1 MSGYKI
7 APELSNTLIRLRA
20 YMSKHMVLAREWRP
34 KSFDDIIGQ
43 ETIVQA
49 LKHGLNQQKPHH
61 AYLFTG
67 TRGVGKTTLARIIAK
82 CLNCEEGVSA
92 SPCQTCGNCQSIGAG
107 NFVDLYEVDAASKTK
122 VEDTRDLLL
131 NAQYA
136 PVKGRYKVF
145 LIDEVH
151 MLSKHSFNALL
162 KTLEEPPPHLQFIL
176 ATTEPEKLPATII
189 SRCIH
194 FKLRPMPPALLAEH
208 MAHILTSKG
217 VVYEAAALE
226 QLSHAASGSV
236 RDALSL
242 LDQAMAYGTIDVASV
257 LDMLGLCDVTVIAE
271 LLLAVETQD
280 AQKCQEILLR
290 LREEGVRYMHLL
302 QSLMNLM
309 HRIALLQCLP
319 DYPDPFAQRSLAQA
333 LSKASVQLYYDI
345 ALKSLESFTLHPSPS
360 AAFEIAILRMMV
372 FQKQVGSL
380 PPKQAQSHVEL
391 PLVQSKPMK
400 KNKISTQE
408 SLVEPLQQQPK
419 AAEKASISTECLV
432 GNKSD
437 APQLWCDTVVKLKL
451 SGRARAMAE
460 QMSLDNIEGEVWHF
474 SAHLSFQSLLS
485 DEIKQELSEQL
496 TQLYQKKIHIK
507 LQFNSQK
514 GETPATIKSNKELLK
529 QKKAHDALTQDA
541 NVEEIMNSLGASLID
556 SSTALVKENKQETD
570 DER

>member
-1 MSGYKI
+1 
-7 APELSNTLIRLRA
+7 
-20 YMSKHMVLAREWRP
+20 MSKHMVLAREWRP

-49 LKHGLNQQKPHH
+49 LQHGLNQQKHHH

-82 CLNCEEGVSA
+82 CLNCEKGVSA
-92 SPCQTCGNCQSIGAG
+92 SPCQTCKSCQSIGAG

-194 FKLRPMPPALLAEH
+194 FKLRPMPPSLLVEH
-208 MAHILTSKG
+208 LARILNAKG
-217 VVYEAAALE
+217 MSYEKAALE
-226 QLSHAASGSV
+226 QMAHAAGGSV

-242 LDQAMAYGTIDVASV
+242 LDQAIAFGSIDMSSV
-257 LDMLGLCDVTVIAE
+257 LDMLGLCDLTVMGD
-271 LLLAVETQD
+271 LLVAVETQD
-280 AQKCQEILLR
+280 AQKCQEVLLR
-290 LREEGVRYMHLL
+290 LREEGVRYVHLL
-302 QSLMNLM
+302 QALMNLL

-319 DYPDPFAQRSLAQA
+319 DYPDTFLERALAEA
-333 LSKASVQLYYDI
+333 LSKESVQLYYDI
-345 ALKSLESFTLHPSPS
+345 ALKSLENFTLHPSPS
-360 AAFEIAILRMMV
+360 AAFELAILRMMV
-372 FQKQVGSL
+372 FQKQVDGSNMSVNSEVIAHQES
-380 PPKQAQSHVEL
+380 PKL
-391 PLVQSKPMK
+391 MK
-400 KNKISTQE
+400 KKEE
-408 SLVEPLQQQPK
+408 SDYSSGEQQRLAAKAQGADSRKAPLGQTSNTAQ
-419 AAEKASISTECLV
+419 I
-432 GNKSD
+432 
-437 APQLWCDTVVKLKL
+437 WCDTATKLGL
-451 SGRARAMAE
+451 SGRVKAMAE
-460 QMSLDNIEGEVWHF
+460 QMSLNNIEGDIWHF

-485 DEIKQELSEQL
+485 DDIKQQLSDHL
-496 TQLYQKKIHIK
+496 SRFYQKNIQIK
-507 LQFNSQK
+507 LEFNSQK
-514 GETPATIKSNKELLK
+514 GETPAIIKSNRELVK
-529 QKKAHDALTQDA
+529 QKEACDALTQDA
-541 NVEEIMNSLGASLID
+541 NVEAIMNSLGASLID
-556 SSTALVKENKQETD
+556 GSATVVKENKQENN